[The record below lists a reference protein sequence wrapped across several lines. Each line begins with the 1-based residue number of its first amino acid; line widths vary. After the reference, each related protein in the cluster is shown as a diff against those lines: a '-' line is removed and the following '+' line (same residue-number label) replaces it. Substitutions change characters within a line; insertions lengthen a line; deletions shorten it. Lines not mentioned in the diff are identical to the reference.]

1 MAQWQGLLVRRKKRG
16 GGREGKGE
24 GEWRKRR
31 RRKEGVEE
39 DEEMVK
45 RDVGVT
51 RGEVERR
58 ADIERMKKSM
68 KERRDG
74 GARAQVGGREGG
86 REGKRLTLL
95 NEQTK
100 HRRGESE
107 ERDGRIETL
116 E

>member
-1 MAQWQGLLVRRKKRG
+1 M
-16 GGREGKGE
+16 
-24 GEWRKRR
+24 
-31 RRKEGVEE
+31 
-39 DEEMVK
+39 
-45 RDVGVT
+45 T
-51 RGEVERR
+51 RGEGDRR

-68 KERRDG
+68 KERRDGDG

-100 HRRGESE
+100 HWRGESE
-107 ERDGRIETL
+107 GRDGRIETL